1 LGQDQQLGSI
11 EKGKL
16 ADFFLVPGDPTK
28 DLKAIK
34 TIRMVVKDGI
44 VYFPSEVYPK
54 FGITPFADPP
64 KVSRA
69 SGASTT
75 P

>member
-1 LGQDQQLGSI
+1 
-11 EKGKL
+11 
-16 ADFFLVPGDPTK
+16 
-28 DLKAIK
+28 LKAIK

-75 P
+75 Q